1 MSNNVL
7 FSKKIMVGTCQL
19 PWEQKRSK
27 ILLRVSV
34 ENKRVSHEHAFYPD
48 KPALKV
54 GDKIITISFCGDID
68 NFAWGQ
74 CVAELREVINNPL
87 MDFVLSPDLAKKG
100 INKEDLLFLVEG
112 WEKYHLNDMRRG
124 VYEQEEAVRSLE
136 SKGIDCSDYRVVC
149 EKLKELGL
157 HEVRGYKFGHMWY
170 CEPVFEDFNDPRIQR
185 LKSIMNAAA

>member
-1 MSNNVL
+1 MSNNAL

-34 ENKRVSHEHAFYPD
+34 ENKYVSQEHAFYPD

-87 MDFVLSPDLAKKG
+87 MDFVLSPDHAKKR
-100 INKEDLLFLVEG
+100 
-112 WEKYHLNDMRRG
+112 Y
-124 VYEQEEAVRSLE
+124 
-136 SKGIDCSDYRVVC
+136 
-149 EKLKELGL
+149 
-157 HEVRGYKFGHMWY
+157 
-170 CEPVFEDFNDPRIQR
+170 
-185 LKSIMNAAA
+185 

>member
-7 FSKKIMVGTCQL
+7 FSKEIEVGTCQL

-27 ILLRVSV
+27 ILLKLSI
-34 ENKRVSHEHAFYPD
+34 ENKYVSQEHAFYPD
-48 KPALKV
+48 KPAYKV
-54 GDKIITISFCGDID
+54 GDKIIIASFCGEIVD
-68 NFAWGQ
+68 FAIGQ
-74 CVAELREVINNPL
+74 CVAEMREVINNPL

-100 INKEDLLFLVEG
+100 INKEDLLFLVEC

-124 VYEQEEAVRSLE
+124 VYEQEEAVKSLE
-136 SKGIDCSDYRVVC
+136 SKGIDCSDYRVAC

-157 HEVRGYKFGHMWY
+157 HEVRGYKYGHMWY